1 MKSFSNFLIK
11 NRIVILLIW
20 VIVIAVSIL
29 NVAFNKNSFEA
40 GIGEINNSISKEVN
54 DNLKSNFKEKFS
66 SNLILVI
73 SGTKEFKS
81 NPEMKG
87 RNILRPYE
95 ENIINHL
102 ENTLNKRREIK
113 SVITQFN
120 SPVSELISKDK
131 RTVVFLIQLKNPD
144 FSFAEGF
151 VPKLRQITDIVL
163 ESHLKNEPDLKIYVT
178 GNAAF
183 SYDMNIISEKEGKE
197 SEKKVLVLS
206 FLVLIFAFRSITA
219 SLIAVVAGFSSSI
232 IAISLLK
239 IITGYLSLSLFC
251 QNVSTMIGLGLGIDY
266 SLLLI
271 TRYREERE
279 KFPAEEAIFNTLKTA
294 GLSVMYSGVTILIG
308 FLALFIP
315 NLKLTNSIAFGGTLV
330 VLFSILTALVFT
342 PIMLYICA
350 KIIDFP
356 KFLEVFNFKNKGFS
370 KNWAIFLVKHSL
382 KATILS
388 LFILLVISYPVLK
401 IKLSDPEIRTMPD
414 SMESKQGFY
423 QLQKISSGNV
433 MFPIYILVKSER
445 NIIGTENLIALSDLT
460 EQLKKDKRISQ
471 IFSLVT
477 FKKEFGPLQYTYLYN
492 SEIEIPEI
500 KFVKSIL
507 LSNDGKSTLLQV
519 LPAKN
524 LHSYEI
530 NKLIDTLRKIK
541 YKGFDLKVGGPASVS
556 HDLIARLY
564 QSFPLI
570 ICVVYL
576 ITMVLLI
583 YAFKSLLIPLKAIVV
598 NTISLLSC
606 YGILVLIFQYG
617 WFSQI
622 INLKYSPES
631 ILSGIPVILFCIMF
645 SLSMDYE
652 VFLLSRIHETY
663 LKTGDNEASIITG
676 LTETSGV
683 ITKAALIMLIVFGA
697 FTQADIIMIK
707 MLGVGLA
714 TAVFID
720 ATLIRLILVPAFMKL
735 AGKANWYFPLLTPPL
750 YDEKRKVNKNL

>member
-735 AGKANWYFPLLTPPL
+735 AGKANWYFPFLTHPL